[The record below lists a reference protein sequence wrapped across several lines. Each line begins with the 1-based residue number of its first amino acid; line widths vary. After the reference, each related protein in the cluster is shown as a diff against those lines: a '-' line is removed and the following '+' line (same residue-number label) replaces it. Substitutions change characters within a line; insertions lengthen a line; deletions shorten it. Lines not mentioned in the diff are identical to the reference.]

1 MHITLLNNQ
10 LLRLED
16 TNTEALK
23 REFEYQDSARQF
35 NYRTRRLET
44 VTYTD
49 HLYEARDAKGV
60 MFHVGFAP
68 YLYYHYGKFMDKES
82 TSILEGYITSD
93 IKYEFTDLRDYQIDD
108 VKTLLSFKRGIFSVY
123 TGYGKT
129 QIIAQIVYYVTKVR
143 NESLLIITPNGKS
156 LEEIKSRVRKLYGIE
171 SDYFNYE
178 SNYNAI
184 NINGFLRSGSYDK
197 SNPYWKSVKWVIA
210 DECEYCLTNNS
221 YEMLDLCKNL
231 EYAYAFSGTADKSS
245 ADRIIMRNGMTDVVK
260 RNKWLIGVFGFSL
273 VYKKPG
279 DFNIDIIDIKTSMFN
294 DLSGV
299 RMTDELVYSE
309 VVKQIFIDDR
319 FCRGF
324 RKIVEKE
331 KGGIYIPLER
341 LEVIYYWLEN
351 VFTWEDGLIAN
362 ICGEGI
368 QLWSGGT
375 RLETIDLDQLKELVS
390 EHKIEVIVGTR
401 SSFRAIDLPEL
412 NKIILLAS
420 QMASSV
426 LQQIGRVARSR
437 KFQIFNLIPT
447 CYVSC
452 YTNDLRKRNQL
463 INNYYSDCNIRRFKR
478 METEYGIF

>member
-10 LLRLED
+10 LLRLEGD
-16 TNTEALK
+16 AGILK
-23 REFEYQDSARQF
+23 RDFEYQDTARQF
-35 NYRTRRLET
+35 NYRTRRLEM

-49 HLYEARDAKGV
+49 HLYEARDPKGV
-60 MFHVGFAP
+60 FFHVGFAP
-68 YLYYHYGKFMDKES
+68 YLYYHYGNVLDDES
-82 TSILEGYITSD
+82 KKLLEKYITSD
-93 IKYEFTDLRDYQIDD
+93 IKYEFTDLRDYQIED
-108 VKTLLSFKRGIFSVY
+108 VKQLLSFKRGVFSVY

-129 QIIAQIVYYVTKVR
+129 QIIAQLIYYVTKVR
-143 NESLLIITPNGKS
+143 NESLLIITPNSKS
-156 LEEIKSRVRKLYGIE
+156 LEEIKSRVKKLYGIE
-171 SDYFNYE
+171 SDYFNYN

-184 NINGFLRSGSYDK
+184 NINGFLRSGAYDK
-197 SNPYWKSVKWVIA
+197 KDPYWESVKWVIA
-210 DECEYCLTNNS
+210 DECEYCLTDKS

-245 ADRIIMRNGMTDVVK
+245 ADRIVMRNGMTDVVK
-260 RNKWLIGVFGFSL
+260 RNKLLIGIFGFSL
-273 VYKKPG
+273 VYKKPD
-279 DFNIDIIDIKTSMFN
+279 DFNIDIIDIRTSMFN
-294 DLSGV
+294 DLSEV
-299 RMTDELVYSE
+299 RMTDDAVYSE
-309 VVKQIFIDDR
+309 VVKQIFINDR

-324 RKIVEKE
+324 RRIVEKE

-351 VFTWEDGLIAN
+351 VLTWSDGLIAN

-368 QLWSGGT
+368 QLWSEGK
-375 RLETIDLDQLKELVS
+375 RLELIDLDQLKELVHD
-390 EHKIEVIVGTR
+390 HKVEVILGTR

-426 LQQIGRVARSR
+426 LQQIGRVARGR

-452 YTNDLRKRNQL
+452 YTNDLRKRNKL
-463 INNYYSDCNIRRFKR
+463 IENYYSNCNIRRFR
-478 METEYGIF
+478 RNETEYGIF